1 LLRIYKST
9 PDPYPTITFLST
21 LVDLGLVKVGD
32 LLGTVLDL
40 AVGSLEA
47 AQNAGT
53 LGDVVVADQ
62 LVVGNA
68 VESTVACWIT
78 SVFSSVWEKRP
89 SRLRTYTER
98 GHRARTCQR
107 HR

>member
-1 LLRIYKST
+1 VRLAIGIYKST

-21 LVDLGLVKVGD
+21 LVDLGLAEAGD
-32 LLGTVLDL
+32 LLGAVLDL

-47 AQNAGT
+47 AQNAGA

-68 VESTVACWIT
+68 VESTTACWNHVSI
-78 SVFSSVWEKRP
+78 VF
-89 SRLRTYTER
+89 
-98 GHRARTCQR
+98 
-107 HR
+107 